1 MKDKSLKLLNLSP
14 EELLVSLRSEDSWHL
29 QRQAEVKLLSELLPA
44 DVATMSALNVNE
56 VILPLRLKLE

>member
-14 EELLVSLRSEDSWHL
+14 EELLVSLRSDDSLHL

-44 DVATMSALNVNE
+44 DVAAMSAT
-56 VILPLRLKLE
+56 